1 LSSNSTKRQQEDGR
15 HFENACHLTSNYLPE
30 KEDWIVGFF
39 KTDLMEKPVES
50 IRQVFFMK
58 IKHTKKSQTSHFI
71 HFIKQVNPNL

>member
-1 LSSNSTKRQQEDGR
+1 
-15 HFENACHLTSNYLPE
+15 LPE

-58 IKHTKKSQTSHFI
+58 IKYTKKSQTSHFI